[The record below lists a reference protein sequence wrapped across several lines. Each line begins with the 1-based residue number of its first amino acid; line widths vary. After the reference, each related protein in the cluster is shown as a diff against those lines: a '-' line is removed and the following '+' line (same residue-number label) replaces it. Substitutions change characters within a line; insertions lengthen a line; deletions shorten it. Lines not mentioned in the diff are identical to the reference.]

1 MSSILRHLPSVDTLL
16 QSDAVE
22 ALLTRIP
29 RAVVVDAIR
38 DVLDETRHAVLNAA
52 GQVPASE
59 VEIRDPARYAAPIA
73 AACDRLMSPSLR
85 RVINATGI
93 VIHTNLGRAPIAPDV
108 FERARDIAARYTNL
122 EFDLATGKRGS
133 RHSHAESLLTRLT
146 GAESAVVV
154 NNCAAALLTSLH
166 AHAHGREVI
175 VSRGELVEIGG
186 SFRLPEIMQA
196 SGAKLVEVGTTN
208 RTRARDYRDAIT
220 DRTASILKVHQ
231 SNFRIE
237 GFTEEVTVD
246 DLGEI
251 TREAGI
257 TLLYDLGSGSFLR
270 AGEGA
275 EPTVSDEMK
284 RGADVVMMSGDK
296 LLGSVQAGILLG
308 TKPGIDAIRESALMR
323 AVRPDKVTLSLLE
336 STLLY
341 YLEPA
346 RALAEI
352 PVLRLIE
359 RPLRAIKEDAEAIRD
374 GLRKRL
380 PEQAVEMEIVEG
392 KSEAG
397 GGAIGQP
404 AMDTALL
411 ALTFPDRSPDEVAA
425 ALRRRAVPI
434 VARIYRDRVWIDP
447 RTLFADDH
455 EPLVAALVEVI
466 EEQGEDT

>member
-1 MSSILRHLPSVDTLL
+1 MSKLLRHLPSVDTLL
-16 QSDAVE
+16 QSEAVQE
-22 ALLTRIP
+22 LLARFP
-29 RAVVVDAIR
+29 RVVVVDAIR
-38 DVLDETRHAVLNAA
+38 AVLDETRAAVLSGAPRA
-52 GQVPASE
+52 PGRESE
-59 VEIRDPARYAAPIA
+59 IADLARYTGPIT

-93 VIHTNLGRAPIAPDV
+93 VIHTNLGRAPIAPSV

-122 EFDLATGKRGS
+122 EFDLASGKRGS
-133 RHSHAESLLTRLT
+133 RHTHAESLLTRLT

-186 SFRLPEIMQA
+186 SFRLPDIMKA

-208 RTRARDYRDAIT
+208 RTRARDYQDAIT
-220 DRTASILKVHQ
+220 EQTAAILKVHQ

-246 DLGEI
+246 ELSEI
-251 TREAGI
+251 TREAGLK
-257 TLLYDLGSGSFLR
+257 LLYDLGSGSFLR
-270 AGEGA
+270 VGKGA
-275 EPTVSDEMK
+275 EPTVTDEMK

-296 LLGSVQAGILLG
+296 LLGSVQAGIMLG
-308 TKPGIDAIRESALMR
+308 RAPAIDVIRKSALMR

-346 RALAEI
+346 RALGEI

-374 GLRKRL
+374 ALRARL
-380 PEQAVEMEIVEG
+380 PENAVEMEIVEG

-411 ALTFPDRSPDEVAA
+411 ALTFPDRSPDEIAA
-425 ALRRRAVPI
+425 ALRQRPVPV
-434 VARIYRDRVWIDP
+434 VARIYRDRLWIDP

-455 EPLVAALVEVI
+455 DPLVAALAAVI
-466 EEQGEDT
+466 EEQGENT

>member
-1 MSSILRHLPSVDTLL
+1 PI
-16 QSDAVE
+16 
-22 ALLTRIP
+22 
-29 RAVVVDAIR
+29 
-38 DVLDETRHAVLNAA
+38 ETMC
-52 GQVPASE
+52 G
-59 VEIRDPARYAAPIA
+59 
-73 AACDRLMSPSLR
+73 RLMSPSLK

-108 FERARDIAARYTNL
+108 FERARDVAARYTNL
-122 EFDLATGKRGS
+122 EYDLASGKRGS
-133 RHSHAESLLTRLT
+133 RHTHAESLLTRLT

-186 SFRLPEIMQA
+186 SFRLPDIMKA

-208 RTRARDYRDAIT
+208 RTRARDYREAIT
-220 DRTASILKVHQ
+220 DRTAAILKVHQ
-231 SNFRIE
+231 SNFRME
-237 GFTEEVTVD
+237 GFTEEVAID
-246 DLGEI
+246 ELSAI
-251 TREAGI
+251 TREACLA
-257 TLLYDLGSGSFLR
+257 LLYDLGSGSFLR
-270 AGEGA
+270 AGKGA
-275 EPTVSDEMK
+275 EPTVAAEMK

-296 LLGSVQAGILLG
+296 LLGSVQAGIMLG
-308 TKPGIDAIRESALMR
+308 TKPAIDTIKKSALMR

-352 PVLRLIE
+352 PVLGLIE

-374 GLRKRL
+374 ALRERL
-380 PEQAVEMEIVEG
+380 PENAVAMEIVEG

-411 ALTFPDRSPDEVAA
+411 ALAFPDRSPDEIAA
-425 ALRRRAVPI
+425 ALRSRPVPV
-434 VARIYRDRVWIDP
+434 VARIYRDRLWIDP

-455 EPLVAALVEVI
+455 DPLVTALAEVI
-466 EEQGEDT
+466 EGQGENT